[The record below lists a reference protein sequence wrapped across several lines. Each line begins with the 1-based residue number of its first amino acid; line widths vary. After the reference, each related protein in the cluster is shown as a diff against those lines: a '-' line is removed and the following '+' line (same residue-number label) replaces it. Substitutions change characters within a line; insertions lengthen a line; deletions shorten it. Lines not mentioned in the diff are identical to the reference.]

1 MWSKYKKD
9 ISNLFK
15 DQLKN
20 KTVINI
26 KQNKRRR
33 LINKYYW

>member
-1 MWSKYKKD
+1 MWLRYKKD

-33 LINKYYW
+33 